1 MNLQEQYDN
10 ISTDVLAYYDY
21 ARKMSRKVNNPVN
34 IVKRMTSMGK
44 VVSNLQDK
52 SRNLTQSQPG
62 IFKEIVDS
70 TINEIDKKSPFYSVY
85 VSKYPLHDLGELI
98 KSKYADVDFE
108 KMAKYNTRFGISGL
122 FPFTSWQYTVAI
134 IWGVVTFL
142 MESIPEFVFKDFG
155 ISQLV
160 FQKPIFWSGV
170 TLIIY
175 LTLVLLPFTLNH
187 LRAKKRHSFLSR
199 LLDYLALK

>member
-10 ISTDVLAYYDY
+10 ISTDVLEYYDY
-21 ARKMSRKVNNPVN
+21 ALKISRKVNNPVN
-34 IVKRMTSMGK
+34 IAKRMTNVGK
-44 VVSNLQDK
+44 VVSNLLDK
-52 SRNLTQSQPG
+52 SRKLSQSQPVV
-62 IFKEIVDS
+62 FKEIVDN
-70 TINEIDKKSPFYSVY
+70 TIGEMDKKNPFYSVY
-85 VSKYPLHDLGELI
+85 VSKYPLNELGEFI
-98 KSKYADVDFE
+98 KAKYADVDFE

-122 FPFTSWQYTVAI
+122 FPFSSWQYVVAI

-155 ISQLV
+155 ISPLV
-160 FQKPIFWSGV
+160 FQKPVFWSGV

-187 LRAKKRHSFLSR
+187 LRAKKRHSFVSR